1 MIDKAIQEAYTTLET
16 GKPVSRELAVALSHL
31 AGEDVLDL
39 VSLANKVRNR
49 FSPGMHACSIVNA
62 KSGLCGEN
70 CRFCAQSL
78 HHAATVEQ
86 YGLMDAE
93 SLLGAAR
100 KVHAEGISRFGIVT
114 SGRGYP
120 ALSPEFEAVCGA
132 IDRIHAALPDM
143 EVCAS
148 LGMLGDEPARRLAAC
163 RIASYNI
170 NIQTAPA
177 RYGELIADTHTVQE
191 RVETIRRLRTNG
203 VPVCC
208 GGIIGMGESADD
220 RVDLAIALLDLDV
233 SVIPIN
239 VLIPIAGTPV
249 AQRQVLPAVDVV
261 KTFCIFRL
269 VHPGKVIKF
278 AAGRETAMKDFQA
291 LAMLAG
297 ANGMITGGYLTTRGR
312 SIGDDSSFIRQLAAF
327 AEPERSS

>member
-1 MIDKAIQEAYTTLET
+1 MINRSIEEAYKTLET
-16 GKPVSRELAVALSHL
+16 GRPISRELAMALSRL
-31 AGEDVLDL
+31 AGDDVLDL

-49 FSPGMHACSIVNA
+49 YSPGMHACSIANA
-62 KSGLCGEN
+62 KSGVCGEN

-78 HHAATVEQ
+78 HHTAAVEQ

-100 KVHAEGISRFGIVT
+100 KVHAEGIRRFGIVT

-120 ALSPEFEAVCGA
+120 EVSREFEAVCAA
-132 IDRIHAALPDM
+132 IERIHTALPDM

-163 RIASYNI
+163 RIAHYNI
-170 NIQTAPA
+170 NIQTVPA

-191 RVETIRRLRTNG
+191 RVETIRRLRANG
-203 VPVCC
+203 VSVCC
-208 GGIIGMGESADD
+208 GGIIGMGESAED

-233 SVIPIN
+233 AVIPIN

-249 AQRQVLPAVDVV
+249 AGRPILPAVDVV

-269 VHPGKVIKF
+269 VHPARIIKF

-312 SIGDDSSFIRQLAAF
+312 GIEDDSSFIRQLAAF
-327 AEPERSS
+327 AG